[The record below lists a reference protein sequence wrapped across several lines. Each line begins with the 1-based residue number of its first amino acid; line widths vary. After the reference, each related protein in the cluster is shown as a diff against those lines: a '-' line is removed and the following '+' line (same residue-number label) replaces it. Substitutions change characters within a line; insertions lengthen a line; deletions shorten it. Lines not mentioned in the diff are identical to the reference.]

1 MALAGLVAVVVITL
15 ALATV
20 PKLMRAQ
27 VRGRAN
33 AHLLG
38 AGPQFVPTDD
48 HGGLRRV
55 NLGLD
60 QFTAGIVVAR
70 LRDEGVEVQTYGA
83 DGGQWGGANTVH
95 TLLFW
100 PADEPVVLKVLADV
114 VERAG
119 DD

>member
-1 MALAGLVAVVVITL
+1 MAYVVAVIVITL
-15 ALATV
+15 LFSFV
-20 PKLMRAQ
+20 PLLVKAQ

-33 AHLLG
+33 TQLLG
-38 AGPQFVPTDD
+38 AGPLFEPVDD
-48 HGGLRRV
+48 HGALRRV

-70 LRDEGVEVQTYGA
+70 LRDARVHVQTYGA

-95 TLLFW
+95 TMLFQ
-100 PADEPVVLKVLADV
+100 PEDEAVVLEVLRDV
-114 VERAG
+114 TERAT